1 LNAKVKAL
9 VDLER
14 VDTDILELARAGE
27 AHPQRLAEL
36 DRKLDQAKAALEN
49 EQQRLAANEKQRRDI
64 ESQVQH
70 EKDTIKKWEGRL
82 SELRTPREYAALSR
96 EIDIAKKSV
105 ENLEQQN
112 IELRATAEPIK
123 QAIDHRQKELL
134 TQHETVGVEA
144 RDIRAKMSSLKDR
157 LDALEGQRNEAR
169 RMVDAVLLSRYE
181 TIRKKRGVALVPVQ
195 GGTCRGCHMSLPPQL
210 FNLLWSGQIEIETCP
225 SCHRLV
231 YAPDPAP
238 ETTSN

>member
-9 VDLER
+9 VDLQR
-14 VDTDILELARAGE
+14 VDSDILELTRAGE

-36 DRKLDQAKAALEN
+36 DHKLEQAKAALEN

-64 ESQVQH
+64 ETQVQT

-82 SELRTPREYAALSR
+82 TELRTPREYAALSR

-112 IELRATAEPIK
+112 AELRATAEPIK

-134 TQHETVGVEA
+134 AQHETIGVEA
-144 RDIRAKMSSLKDR
+144 RDIRAKMSSLKEK
-157 LDALEGQRNEAR
+157 LDTLEGQRTEAMR
-169 RMVDAVLLSRYE
+169 VVDPSLLSRYE
-181 TIRKKRGVALVPVQ
+181 AIRKKRGVALVPAQ

-210 FNLLWSGQIEIETCP
+210 SNLLRAGQVDIETCP

-238 ETTSN
+238 EAAGT